1 MVTNDYLVPEDHNR
15 DVTGMTYIYPVVS
28 RRAGGVSVGINLNI
42 NNACNWRCIYCQ
54 VPNLSRGGPA
64 PIQITQL
71 KQELLSMMQALLQG
85 DFMQRY
91 VAESDRRI
99 MDIAFS
105 GNGEPTTCKQFGEVL
120 DIVAEVMQTYD
131 LIQQDVK
138 VRLITNGSQMDK
150 AEVQGWITQLAKIN
164 GEVWFK
170 LDAGNRAGF
179 ARIND
184 IQMTP
189 EAHIKRLKTCAALC
203 PTLVQTCMFA
213 LDGIAPS
220 EADIADYLAL
230 IKQVG
235 TEIKG
240 VHLYSVARPSYQPEA
255 PRLGRL
261 DEAWLNQMAER
272 IRTLAIPVYVNP

>member
-1 MVTNDYLVPEDHNR
+1 MPNDYLVPEDHNR

-28 RRAGGVSVGINLNI
+28 RRAQGVSVGINLNV

-54 VPNLSRGGPA
+54 VPNLTRGGPPA
-64 PIQITQL
+64 IELAQL
-71 KQELLSMMQALLQG
+71 KQELNSMMQALLHG

-91 VAESDRRI
+91 VAETDRRL

-120 DIVAEVMQTYD
+120 DIVAEVMQQYD

-150 AEVQGWITQLAKIN
+150 VEVQAWMKKLAQIN

-170 LDAGNRAGF
+170 IDAGNRAGF

-189 EAHIKRLKTCAALC
+189 EAHIKRLKICAALC

-230 IKQVG
+230 IKQVSS
-235 TEIKG
+235 EIKG

>member
-1 MVTNDYLVPEDHNR
+1 MPNDYLVPEDHNR

-28 RRAGGVSVGINLNI
+28 RRAQGVSVGINLNV

-54 VPNLSRGGPA
+54 VPNLTRGGPPA
-64 PIQITQL
+64 IELAQL
-71 KQELLSMMQALLQG
+71 KQELNSMMQALLHG

-91 VAESDRRI
+91 VAETDRRL

-120 DIVAEVMQTYD
+120 DIVAEVMQQYD

-150 AEVQGWITQLAKIN
+150 VEVQAWMKKLAQIN

-170 LDAGNRAGF
+170 IDAGNRAGF

-230 IKQVG
+230 IKQVSS
-235 TEIKG
+235 EIKG

-272 IRTLAIPVYVNP
+272 IGTLAIPVYVNP

>member
-1 MVTNDYLVPEDHNR
+1 MPNDYLVPEDHNR

-28 RRAGGVSVGINLNI
+28 RRAQGVSVGINLNV

-54 VPNLSRGGPA
+54 VPNLTRGGPPA
-64 PIQITQL
+64 IELAQL
-71 KQELLSMMQALLQG
+71 KQELNSMMQALLHG

-91 VAESDRRI
+91 VAETDRRL

-120 DIVAEVMQTYD
+120 DIVAEVMQQYD

-150 AEVQGWITQLAKIN
+150 VEVQAWMKKLAQIN

-170 LDAGNRAGF
+170 IDAGNRAAF

-230 IKQVG
+230 IKQVS

-272 IRTLAIPVYVNP
+272 IGTLAIPVYVNP

>member
-1 MVTNDYLVPEDHNR
+1 MPNDYLVPEDHNR

-28 RRAGGVSVGINLNI
+28 RRAQGVSVGINLNV

-54 VPNLSRGGPA
+54 VPNLTRGGPPA
-64 PIQITQL
+64 IHLAQL
-71 KQELLSMMQALLQG
+71 KQELNSMMQALLHG

-91 VAESDRRI
+91 VAESDRRL

-120 DIVAEVMQTYD
+120 DIVAEVMQQYD

-150 AEVQGWITQLAKIN
+150 LEVQAWMKKLAQIN

-170 LDAGNRAGF
+170 IDAGNRAGF

-230 IKQVG
+230 IKQVS

-272 IRTLAIPVYVNP
+272 IGTLAIPVYVNP

>member
-1 MVTNDYLVPEDHNR
+1 VPNDYLVPEDHNR

-28 RRAGGVSVGINLNI
+28 RRAQGVSVGINLNV

-54 VPNLSRGGPA
+54 VPNLTRGGPPA
-64 PIQITQL
+64 IELAQL
-71 KQELLSMMQALLQG
+71 KQELNSMMQALLHG

-91 VAESDRRI
+91 VAETDRRL

-120 DIVAEVMQTYD
+120 DIVAEVMLQYD

-150 AEVQGWITQLAKIN
+150 VEVQAWMKKLAQIN

-170 LDAGNRAGF
+170 IDAGNRAGF

-230 IKQVG
+230 IKQVS

>member
-1 MVTNDYLVPEDHNR
+1 MPNDYLVPEDHNR

-28 RRAGGVSVGINLNI
+28 RRAQGVSVGINLNV

-54 VPNLSRGGPA
+54 VPNLTRGGPPA
-64 PIQITQL
+64 IELAQL
-71 KQELLSMMQALLQG
+71 KQELNSMMQALLHG

-91 VAESDRRI
+91 VAESERRL

-120 DIVAEVMQTYD
+120 DIVAEVMQQYD

-150 AEVQGWITQLAKIN
+150 VEVQAWMKKLAQIN

-170 LDAGNRAGF
+170 IDAGNRAGF

-213 LDGIAPS
+213 LDEIAPS

-230 IKQVG
+230 IKQVS

-272 IRTLAIPVYVNP
+272 IGTLAIPVYVNP

>member
-1 MVTNDYLVPEDHNR
+1 MPNDYLVPEDHNR

-28 RRAGGVSVGINLNI
+28 RRAQGVSVGINLNV

-54 VPNLSRGGPA
+54 VPNLTRGGPPA
-64 PIQITQL
+64 IDLAQL
-71 KQELLSMMQALLQG
+71 KQELNSMMQALLHG

-91 VAESDRRI
+91 VAETDRRL

-120 DIVAEVMQTYD
+120 DIVAEVMQQYD

-150 AEVQGWITQLAKIN
+150 VEVQAWMKKLAQIN

-170 LDAGNRAGF
+170 IDAGNRAGF

-213 LDGIAPS
+213 LDEIAPS

-230 IKQVG
+230 IKQVSS
-235 TEIKG
+235 EIKG

>member
-1 MVTNDYLVPEDHNR
+1 MPNDYLVPEDHNR

-28 RRAGGVSVGINLNI
+28 RRAQGVSVGINLNV

-54 VPNLSRGGPA
+54 VPNLTRGGPPA
-64 PIQITQL
+64 IDLAQL
-71 KQELLSMMQALLQG
+71 KQELNSMMQALLHG

-91 VAESDRRI
+91 VAESDRRL

-120 DIVAEVMQTYD
+120 DIVAEVMQQYD

-150 AEVQGWITQLAKIN
+150 VEVQAWMKKLALIN

-170 LDAGNRAGF
+170 IDAGNRAGF

-230 IKQVG
+230 IKQVSS
-235 TEIKG
+235 EIKG